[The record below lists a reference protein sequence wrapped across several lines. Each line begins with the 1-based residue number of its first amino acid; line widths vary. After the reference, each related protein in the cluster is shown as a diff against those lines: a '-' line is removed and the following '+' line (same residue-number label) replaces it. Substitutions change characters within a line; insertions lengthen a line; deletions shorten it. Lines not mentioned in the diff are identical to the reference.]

1 MNLKEMY
8 QQARLEKNQLAKS
21 ILSCLIADIDLAK
34 SRGETIV
41 ETDLIQKYIKNANTN
56 YDLTKD
62 MKYSLE
68 STYLNTLLPRQ
79 LDPSEIKQIIIQSDL
94 TDVKNVMSLFKLN
107 FPGQYNPQTLAKIA
121 KEMFASNK

>member
-1 MNLKEMY
+1 MNLKELY
-8 QQARLEKNQLAKS
+8 QQARLERNQLAKS

-34 SRGETIV
+34 SRGETLI

-56 YDLTKD
+56 YYLTKD

>member
-1 MNLKEMY
+1 MNLKELY
-8 QQARLEKNQLAKS
+8 QQARVERNQLAKS

-34 SRGETIV
+34 SRGETLV

-56 YDLTKD
+56 YDLTQD
-62 MKYSLE
+62 TKYLSEL
-68 STYLNTLLPRQ
+68 TYLNTLLPRQ
-79 LDPSEIKQIIIQSDL
+79 LNSSEIKHIIIQSDL
-94 TDVKNVMSLFKLN
+94 TDIKNVMSLFKLN

>member
-1 MNLKEMY
+1 MNLKELY
-8 QQARLEKNQLAKS
+8 QQARLERNQLAKS

-68 STYLNTLLPRQ
+68 LEYLNTLLPRQ
-79 LDPSEIKQIIIQSDL
+79 LDPSEIKRIIIQSNVSS
-94 TDVKNVMSLFKLN
+94 VKEAMSFFKEK
-107 FPGQYNPQTLAKIA
+107 FVGQYNPQTLAKIA
-121 KEMFASNK
+121 KEFIASNK

>member
-34 SRGETIV
+34 SRGETLI

-56 YDLTKD
+56 YYLTKD

>member
-1 MNLKEMY
+1 MNLKELY
-8 QQARLEKNQLAKS
+8 QQARLERNQLAKS

-62 MKYSLE
+62 MKYLLE